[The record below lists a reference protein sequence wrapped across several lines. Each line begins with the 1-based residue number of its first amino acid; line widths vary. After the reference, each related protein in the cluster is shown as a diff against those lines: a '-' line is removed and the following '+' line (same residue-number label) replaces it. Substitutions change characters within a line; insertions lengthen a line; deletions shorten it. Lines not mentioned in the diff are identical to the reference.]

1 MSTEIEYY
9 KYLHSKTREA
19 AIFNNIRAI
28 AHQEARLRSAISN
41 ILFLSSRA
49 MIAWPHGSPEE
60 KTQFT
65 ELSNKESQQLPTVQ
79 FGNFKKII
87 RNQVRTSGN
96 NLLYLAQI

>member
-9 KYLHSKTREA
+9 KYLHSESKTREA

-65 ELSNKESQQLPTVQ
+65 ELSNKESQQLPIVH
-79 FGNFKKII
+79 FGNFKKI
-87 RNQVRTSGN
+87 
-96 NLLYLAQI
+96 